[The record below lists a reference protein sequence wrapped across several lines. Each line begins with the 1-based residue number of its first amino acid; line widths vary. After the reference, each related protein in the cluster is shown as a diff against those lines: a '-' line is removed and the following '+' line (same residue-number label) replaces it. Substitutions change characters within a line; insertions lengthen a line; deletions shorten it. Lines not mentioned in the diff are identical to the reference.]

1 MNILKGSFDTLQDNS
16 VESQVNQNTFLKKIH
31 QCRFPAESL
40 IKPLESVEFCG
51 IQMDAPRGGLEI
63 QKYFFKEWNVEKKPK
78 GCKNLGT

>member
-1 MNILKGSFDTLQDNS
+1 MSFGNIYSF
-16 VESQVNQNTFLKKIH
+16 FLKKVH